1 MTHTHIQSHTQP
13 KYVRRNIQHP
23 NFKNVS
29 QSGAYKELQVPSSNS
44 KDSSKGSSKDRTS
57 SNSKDSSKDSV
68 SQSGAY
74 KELQVPICVLTCNP
88 KPYTINPKPK
98 ELQVP
103 ICVLTCVLVCALIC
117 VIICVFICV
126 IGGER
131 VSTKV
136 LNCLAKWGQ

>member
-23 NFKNVS
+23 NFKN
-29 QSGAYKELQVPSSNS
+29 
-44 KDSSKGSSKDRTS
+44 
-57 SNSKDSSKDSV
+57 V